1 MSDSLQL
8 YGTLLTAFCTHIP
21 PHIFGD
27 VRRLMVLAWAVV
39 GVCLTKTVNFNQWGE
54 VVISPAHYASS
65 HQRRFQRWLR
75 NKQVK
80 PIKLFLPLIRAA
92 MVIWPPAGVLYLALD
107 TSDLKNGYI
116 LIRLALIYRGRAI
129 PVSWRVIEHNSTSVG
144 YKDYKVVL
152 KQALCILPP
161 GQSVILLADRG
172 FVHQQLVK
180 FCRQHHWGYRLRAK
194 STTRLR
200 LPDRRVTSFDQLCPP
215 KGHAHFY
222 QQVYI
227 LGEGMGPVHIALA
240 NPQEDEEPW
249 YIISDAPTSLTTLDE
264 YALRFDIEE
273 GFLDDKSG
281 GFQVEA
287 TKLDDAQA
295 IARLFLVL
303 AVATL
308 AFHQCRRGG
317 GQTKYPPLGRQP
329 LGSRHELFED
339 RLVLAPTTISQT
351 VACVTSFCP

>member
-144 YKDYKVVL
+144 YKDYK
-152 KQALCILPP
+152 ACF
-161 GQSVILLADRG
+161 R
-172 FVHQQLVK
+172 HM
-180 FCRQHHWGYRLRAK
+180 Y
-194 STTRLR
+194 
-200 LPDRRVTSFDQLCPP
+200 
-215 KGHAHFY
+215 
-222 QQVYI
+222 
-227 LGEGMGPVHIALA
+227 
-240 NPQEDEEPW
+240 
-249 YIISDAPTSLTTLDE
+249 
-264 YALRFDIEE
+264 
-273 GFLDDKSG
+273 
-281 GFQVEA
+281 
-287 TKLDDAQA
+287 
-295 IARLFLVL
+295 
-303 AVATL
+303 
-308 AFHQCRRGG
+308 
-317 GQTKYPPLGRQP
+317 TKYN
-329 LGSRHELFED
+329 
-339 RLVLAPTTISQT
+339 I
-351 VACVTSFCP
+351 